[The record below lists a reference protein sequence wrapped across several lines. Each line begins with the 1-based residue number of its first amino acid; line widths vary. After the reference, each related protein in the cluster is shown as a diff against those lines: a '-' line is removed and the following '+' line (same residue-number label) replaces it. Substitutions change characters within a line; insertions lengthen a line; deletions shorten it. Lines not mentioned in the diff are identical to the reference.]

1 MSGAPPGG
9 FDPTIADYYER
20 APEEARL
27 AQGPFQLEE
36 LRTRELIQRFAPSP
50 PATVVD
56 VGGAAGAY
64 ALWLAQAGYSVHL
77 LDPVPRLVAE
87 AQRRSVA
94 ARCPL
99 TSCRIGDARTLDIAS
114 ETADVVLLLGPL
126 YHLTEAG
133 DRARALRE
141 AARILKPGGR
151 LFAAAISRWASALD
165 GLARDLLQDLRF
177 AKIVERDLR
186 DGQHRNPTERL
197 DYFTTAYFHRP
208 EELAAE
214 VEAAGLVL
222 EGVYGLE
229 GPGWILP
236 DVDARMA
243 DPRRRSALLNV
254 ARALETEPSMLGSSA
269 HLLAVAQ
276 PSAE

>member
-1 MSGAPPGG
+1 VGEATPRG
-9 FDPTIADYYER
+9 FDRVIADYYER

-27 AQGPFQLEE
+27 KQGSFQLEE
-36 LRTRELIQRFAPSP
+36 ARTRDLIQRYAPP
-50 PATVVD
+50 PPGTVVD

-64 ALWLAQAGYSVHL
+64 ALWLAETGYAVHL

-87 AQRRSVA
+87 AQRLSA
-94 ARCPL
+94 AAQRPL
-99 TSCRIGDARTLDIAS
+99 VSCGVGDARALDVPA

-126 YHLTEAG
+126 YHLTDPG
-133 DRARALRE
+133 DRARSLQE
-141 AARILKPGGR
+141 AARVLKPGGR

-165 GLARDLLQDLRF
+165 GLARDLLQDPRF
-177 AKIVERDLR
+177 RLIVEQDLR

-197 DYFTTAYFHRP
+197 DYFTTAYFHHP

-214 VEAAGLVL
+214 VRAAGLAL
-222 EGVYGLE
+222 DGVYGIE

-236 DVDARMA
+236 DVAERMGNADRRATLLAVARM
-243 DPRRRSALLNV
+243 
-254 ARALETEPSMLGSSA
+254 LETEPAVLGCSA

-276 PSAE
+276 RPN

>member
-1 MSGAPPGG
+1 MGDASPKS
-9 FDPTIADYYER
+9 FDRVITDYYER

-27 AQGPFQLEE
+27 EQGPFQLEE
-36 LRTRELIQRFAPSP
+36 ARTRELIQRFAPP
-50 PATVVD
+50 PPGIIVD

-64 ALWLAQAGYSVHL
+64 ALWLAQAGYTVHL

-87 AQRRSVA
+87 ARRRSA
-94 ARCPL
+94 AAGSPL
-99 TSCRIGDARTLDIAS
+99 ASCRVGDARALDVPA

-126 YHLTEAG
+126 YHLTDPA
-133 DRARALRE
+133 DRAQSLQE
-141 AARILKPGGR
+141 ATRVLKRGGR

-165 GLARDLLQDLRF
+165 GLARDLLQDPRF
-177 AKIVERDLR
+177 GLIVEQDLR

-214 VEAAGLVL
+214 VRAAGLAL
-222 EGVYGLE
+222 NGVYGIE

-236 DVDARMA
+236 DVAERMGDAHRRATLLKVARM
-243 DPRRRSALLNV
+243 
-254 ARALETEPSMLGSSA
+254 LETEPAVLGTSA

-276 PSAE
+276 RPH

>member
-1 MSGAPPGG
+1 MGEVPPKG
-9 FDPTIADYYER
+9 FEPAIADYYER

-27 AQGPFQLEE
+27 EQGPFQLEQA
-36 LRTRELIQRFAPSP
+36 RTRELIQRYALP
-50 PATVVD
+50 PPGTVLD

-64 ALWLAQAGYSVHL
+64 ALWLAEAGYAVHL

-87 AQRRSVA
+87 AQRRSTA
-94 ARCPL
+94 AERPL
-99 TSCRIGDARTLDIAS
+99 ASCRVGDARALDVPA

-126 YHLTEAG
+126 YHLTVPE
-133 DRARALRE
+133 DRVRSLQE
-141 AARILKPGGR
+141 AARVLRPGGR
-151 LFAAAISRWASALD
+151 LFAAAISRWASAMD
-165 GLARDLLQDLRF
+165 GLARDLLQDPRF
-177 AKIVERDLR
+177 TLIVEQDLR

-214 VEAAGLVL
+214 VRAAGLAL
-222 EGVYGLE
+222 DGVYGVE

-236 DVDARMA
+236 DVAERMGDAQRRAAVLRVARM
-243 DPRRRSALLNV
+243 
-254 ARALETEPSMLGSSA
+254 LETEPSVLGSSA

-276 PSAE
+276 RPN